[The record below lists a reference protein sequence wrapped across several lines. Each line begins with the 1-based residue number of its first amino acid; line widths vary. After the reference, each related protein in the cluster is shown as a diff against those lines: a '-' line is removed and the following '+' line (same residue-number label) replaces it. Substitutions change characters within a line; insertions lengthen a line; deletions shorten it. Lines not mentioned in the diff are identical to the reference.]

1 MGRETDTER
10 KEKKG
15 RWTEQCP
22 RHPKKG
28 EQLDK
33 GKVQYVS
40 VNLVPSVDANR
51 AESYLIE

>member
-1 MGRETDTER
+1 VRERQTQN
-10 KEKKG
+10 EKKK
-15 RWTEQCP
+15 RERVEQCP